1 MLVRKVVYDKAM
13 RVMQKVMGGVVYTLL
28 LINVTIATVQL
39 RVVTME
45 GQVIVVVVAAAA
57 AAAAAVV
64 IIIIILEEVVV
75 VVSVVIHT

>member
-1 MLVRKVVYDKAM
+1 VLVRKVVYDKAM

-45 GQVIVVVVAAAA
+45 GQVIVVVVVA

>member
-1 MLVRKVVYDKAM
+1 VLVRKVVYDKAM

-57 AAAAAVV
+57 AAVV

>member
-57 AAAAAVV
+57 AAAAVV

>member
-45 GQVIVVVVAAAA
+45 GQVIVVVVVA

>member
-1 MLVRKVVYDKAM
+1 
-13 RVMQKVMGGVVYTLL
+13 MQKVMGGVVYTLL

-57 AAAAAVV
+57 AAVV

>member
-1 MLVRKVVYDKAM
+1 VLVRKVVYDKAM

-57 AAAAAVV
+57 AAAAVV

>member
-57 AAAAAVV
+57 AAVV

>member
-57 AAAAAVV
+57 AAAVV